1 MATATPELGT
11 APSTGAALPPSN
23 GTNGSA
29 APNVSSPVS
38 SSPAA
43 PVKSAGARQ
52 VAAMSERFGEW
63 SAQMMEGPQRIMR
76 SEFGRI
82 FLIIILV
89 LVVGANVIWLLE
101 RSDADNAFFSTNYL
115 VGIGD
120 AIWYVIV
127 TITTVGYGDKT
138 PLSAGGR
145 LVGGILIIAGV
156 VLVSLFT
163 ATTSSLLVARRIKE
177 GDVLDAETLSGH
189 TIICGWNRHVP
200 RTLAALAKAGERDV
214 VLINEAPNDVVEPH
228 LKAYAGLR
236 MLFVRGSFTQ
246 ESILAGA
253 GLKQAEHAVLVP
265 DESSGDVDAGDQ
277 QKTVLAALAIK
288 ELNPQIRLI
297 VHVLKREDAAHVKR
311 AKADE
316 VIVSDEFTGELLAN
330 HVAHPGAPQAL
341 AELMSF
347 DTTHALK
354 AIEIP
359 ENLIGSTV
367 GAVAQYLRDNGNQL
381 LVGFAVREEGFGL
394 TQAMR
399 GGSDYITEFIQ
410 QQVQAAGISMSTDE
424 RIVVRL
430 NPTQDYI
437 VGAKHTAL
445 VMT

>member
-1 MATATPELGT
+1 
-11 APSTGAALPPSN
+11 
-23 GTNGSA
+23 
-29 APNVSSPVS
+29 
-38 SSPAA
+38 
-43 PVKSAGARQ
+43 
-52 VAAMSERFGEW
+52 MSERFGEW

-341 AELMSF
+341 SELMSI
-347 DTTHALK
+347 DTSHTLK
-354 AIEIP
+354 AFEVP
-359 ENLIGSTV
+359 AHFVGTPV
-367 GAVAQYLRDNGNQL
+367 GAFAQHLRENGNQL
-381 LVGFAVREEGFGL
+381 LLGFAVREEGFGL
-394 TQAMR
+394 SQAMR

-424 RIVVRL
+424 RVVVRL
-430 NPTQDYI
+430 NPPPDYVI
-437 VGAKHTAL
+437 GAKHSAL
-445 VMT
+445 VVT